1 MAKNMRKDYWDLTQ
15 RPHTELKL
23 TILEEYVYFWADF
36 LLKLGIKNEWKTFQ
50 EIYYID
56 CFAGRGKYH
65 KDGAEDS
72 IPGSPLIGL
81 NCALAMSKK
90 YEGKAKVHCMLVEEN
105 KKNFQELEIFCEAYS
120 GKVEF
125 TLMQRDF
132 NECCEEII
140 GKIGQHPSF
149 FFIDPGGIQV
159 KKETI
164 QAIAKKEGPNDLL
177 FNYIKGGPER
187 ITGLMKKTD
196 LTNLDEKEA
205 LKRLKTFKTLE
216 DFYGA
221 TIYNSLEKNEK
232 ERLQE
237 WVETILKSGKL
248 KECAV
253 FDMPYPKRKD
263 AIYYLLFA
271 SRKQVANKIIKH
283 IFTKAKTTDY
293 DGQARLFVPEDHF
306 EI

>member
-1 MAKNMRKDYWDLTQ
+1 MAKSMRKDYWDLTK

-23 TILEEYVYFWADF
+23 RIVEEYVLFWADF
-36 LLKLGIKNEWKTFQ
+36 LLKMGIKKGWKAFQ
-50 EIYYID
+50 DIYYID

-65 KDGAEDS
+65 KNGEEDS

-81 NCALAMSKK
+81 NCALGMSKK
-90 YEGKAKVHCMLVEEN
+90 YGAKVKVHCILVEEN
-105 KKNFQELEIFCEAYS
+105 KRNYQELEKFCEEYVDKA
-120 GKVEF
+120 EF
-125 TLMQRDF
+125 TLMQCDF
-132 NECCEEII
+132 NECYEEII
-140 GKIGQHPSF
+140 DKIGKHPSF

-196 LTNLDEKEA
+196 LANLDEKEA

-216 DFYGA
+216 EFYGT
-221 TIYNSLEKNEK
+221 TIYNNLEKNEK

-237 WVETILKSGKL
+237 WAETILKSGEL

-283 IFTKAKTTDY
+283 IFKKAKTTDY
-293 DGQARLFVPEDHF
+293 DGQARLFVPEDNF